1 MARLRLARR
10 RGDERTAETGYTL
23 LELSAAM
30 GIFSIFVVI
39 FIGAVVG
46 LSRGTTTARLTA
58 EGSSG
63 ALIIFQNMDRQVRYA
78 DSINFSGAGP
88 SGARYIEFRTPA
100 ANSPTGVALCTQW
113 RYVPI
118 DRRVESRTWQNIG
131 GVTLPGWSNKVN
143 GISDIGGVTYPFQL
157 IPTSPSGASK
167 QQVRLRLQAGDPLV
181 GGETTI
187 NTVFV
192 ARNSSSQSPSN
203 LDANNDGNSD
213 TPVCQPIG
221 SRP

>member
-1 MARLRLARR
+1 MANLRLQPRPIASRPR
-10 RGDERTAETGYTL
+10 ESGYTL

-30 GIFSIFVVI
+30 GIFTIFVVI

-58 EGSSG
+58 EGSSS
-63 ALIIFQNMDRQVRYA
+63 ALIVFQNLDRQVRYA
-78 DSINFSGAGP
+78 DSVNFPGAGP

-113 RYVPI
+113 RYVPA

-131 GVTLPGWSNKVN
+131 GVALPPWSNKVN
-143 GISDIGGVTYPFQL
+143 GIADLGGVTYPFQM
-157 IPTSPSGASK
+157 IPTSPAGASK
-167 QQVRLRLQAGDPLV
+167 QQVRLRLESGDPVV
-181 GGETTI
+181 GGETSI
-187 NTVFV
+187 NTVFL
-192 ARNSSSQSPSN
+192 ARNSSIQSPSN
-203 LDANNDGNSD
+203 LDVNNDGNSD
-213 TPVCQPIG
+213 TPVCRPVG